1 MKHTLCPLFR
11 LKQRALPLAAL
22 AAALSLYAQPPVK
35 LTRAEQETFLREAK
49 IEKMRSARKGI
60 TDSQQATLFDGK
72 LRHDASVQSIDI
84 AKSEFKTD
92 RGTELNF
99 KDSFKFNIAAYRL
112 DKLMDLNLM
121 PVYMERKI
129 AGKTS
134 SVGWWLDDVIG
145 DEADRKKKKLTPP
158 DVDAFNEQMY
168 CVRVLV
174 QLTANVDANQG
185 NLLTDKNWNLWI
197 IDFTRAFR
205 LMRTLPNEKDL
216 VKIDRKFLK
225 ALRELN
231 EPQLAGALRPYVTN
245 DEIKSLLKRRDLIV
259 QHFDADV
266 AAKGEAA
273 VLCNL
278 PAR

>member
-1 MKHTLCPLFR
+1 
-11 LKQRALPLAAL
+11 
-22 AAALSLYAQPPVK
+22 
-35 LTRAEQETFLREAK
+35 
-49 IEKMRSARKGI
+49 MRSARKGI

-92 RGTELNF
+92 KGTELNF

-121 PVYMERKI
+121 PVYIERKI

-134 SVGWWLDDVIG
+134 SVGWWVDDVIG
-145 DEADRKKKKLTPP
+145 DEADRKKKNMTPP

-205 LMRTLPNEKDL
+205 LTRTLPNPKDL

-231 EPQLAGALRPYVTN
+231 EPRLAEALRPYVTN

-259 QHFDADV
+259 QHFDADM

-278 PAR
+278 PTR